1 MAQPTDVSPIVGEY
15 ENFLYGGAE
24 KNHYH
29 YVSIIADES
38 TKNGYIWRTLC
49 NEWTLTP
56 IADEKLECAVG
67 DQCPYFKDGHQ
78 TMRFKTDHK
87 GTIIGAFG
95 PGDEYFT
102 KVEQHSAL
110 KYALK
115 GVDQPI
121 SDAEEKEGANDEK
134 TDAGDV
140 DDELSASSSATSLE
154 WSGGKC
160 VKGQCVGRVT
170 IDENFVVS
178 FDLTVHGK
186 NSEGWESILHV
197 GHANMERSP
206 GFWLHPKSCRLHVR
220 LSDTASNNSG
230 YDPTLELEMG
240 RRYRIRLQAKNNDV
254 SFFVDGKLQTFRANV
269 WHATRFKNTVF
280 VADPWHV
287 AANATVSDLKIYAPK

>member
-1 MAQPTDVSPIVGEY
+1 MGHEEVWCLSPICGEY

-29 YVSIIADES
+29 YVSISEDES
-38 TKNGYIWRTLC
+38 TKNTLIWRTLC

-56 IADEKLECAVG
+56 IAERKLEFTVG
-67 DQCPYFKDGHQ
+67 AKCPYFKGGYQ

-110 KYALK
+110 KYTLN
-115 GVDQPI
+115 GVEKNSIAD
-121 SDAEEKEGANDEK
+121 SEEKEGAHSQ
-134 TDAGDV
+134 TDMG
-140 DDELSASSSATSLE
+140 DDEEKFVAGTSLE
-154 WSGGKC
+154 WKGGKC
-160 VKGQCVGRVT
+160 AKGQCIGRVT
-170 IDENFVVS
+170 IDENFVVC
-178 FDLTVHGK
+178 FDLMVHGK

-197 GHANMERSP
+197 GHENMQRSP

-220 LSDTASNNSG
+220 LSDTTSNNSG
-230 YDPTLELEMG
+230 YDPTMELEVG
-240 RRYRIRLQAKNNDV
+240 RSYRIRLQAKDNDV
-254 SFFVDGKLQTFRANV
+254 SFFIDGKLQTFRANV
-269 WHATRFKNTVF
+269 WHVTRFKNTVF

-287 AANATVSDLKIYAPK
+287 AANATVSNLKIYAPK